1 MVQNHRVRKLI
12 LPVVILAAAALIVML
27 VVTNPPKA
35 KRSGGAKQA
44 DLVVEVISLQAQQ
57 FSVKVGSYGVVKPR
71 TQSML
76 VAQVAGQ
83 ISQLSENLRDGGFF
97 DEGEVLLQ
105 IDKRDYEV
113 EVTIAQAGLVSA
125 QQALIEEQ
133 AQSKQAQYDWK
144 RSGNKSKPSDFV
156 LRKPQLAAQ
165 QANVLSAQAQLDK
178 AQLALS
184 RTQVLAPFAGRVL
197 SKNVALGQVVSN
209 NAQLAEI
216 YATDRVEIRLPIN
229 NQDLAFLDL
238 PEEFRD
244 GSSSAPHSPVIFY
257 SDLMGEQ
264 QWQGE
269 LLRTEGAI
277 NEAAQQ
283 LYVVAQIPDPYSVT
297 LAGQYPIKI
306 GQYLRASIQGKTLE
320 QVLVIPSRAIY
331 QGSYVYI
338 VDAQKRLQKTN
349 IDIAWQGPEEALIS
363 KGLADGMRLVISP
376 LGQVS
381 SGTKVNLLGGAPE
394 PRAGGRAKDRA
405 KGEGK
410 EGRNNNNVSEAK
422 LENKP

>member
-1 MVQNHRVRKLI
+1 
-12 LPVVILAAAALIVML
+12 
-27 VVTNPPKA
+27 
-35 KRSGGAKQA
+35 
-44 DLVVEVISLQAQQ
+44 
-57 FSVKVGSYGVVKPR
+57 
-71 TQSML
+71 
-76 VAQVAGQ
+76 
-83 ISQLSENLRDGGFF
+83 
-97 DEGEVLLQ
+97 
-105 IDKRDYEV
+105 
-113 EVTIAQAGLVSA
+113 
-125 QQALIEEQ
+125 
-133 AQSKQAQYDWK
+133 
-144 RSGNKSKPSDFV
+144 
-156 LRKPQLAAQ
+156 
-165 QANVLSAQAQLDK
+165 
-178 AQLALS
+178 
-184 RTQVLAPFAGRVL
+184 
-197 SKNVALGQVVSN
+197 VSN